1 MERKIEEQLL
11 AWKNKTDDRLPLIVN
26 GARQVG
32 KTYILRKFGEE
43 QFKNVVYINLE
54 TNLTIA
60 SYFNDNIAPER
71 LLRYLEAS
79 TGERIIPEETLIIFD
94 EIQSS
99 ERALTAL
106 KYFCEETPEY
116 HIAAAGSLLGVA
128 INRQHYSFPVGKV
141 ETLTLYPL
149 DFEEYLGARSQKLLS
164 EEIRRAY
171 EKMEPLPDAL
181 HQKAIELYREYLLI
195 GGMPACINAFL
206 KSGSFLDVPLVQNEI
221 LDNYIADMAKYAS
234 NTDSVKIRAC
244 YNSIPAQLAKD
255 NKKFQYKVVQ
265 KGGSAALFGASIEW
279 LNLAGVVLK
288 CQRINQAIEPIAVYT
303 DLSAFKLYMGDVGLL
318 TMKSG
323 LSQQT
328 VLSGEGNTFMGAVT
342 ENYVAQQLAAK
353 GYDLY
358 YWESSSTA
366 ELDFVLQKGNQIVGV
381 EVKKGEHVRS
391 RSLSVFVDSYKPAY
405 SVRLSL
411 KNFGEKDGL
420 KSVPLYAAFY
430 AGWPKAWAAFRMAK
444 EVWAE
449 DNADDAKDKHQN
461 EMVFPIGAPNDG
473 FAKYFIGQSY
483 LAPLSTQQVGIYN
496 VTFEPGCRNNWHI
509 HHAKNGGGQILV
521 CVAGRGYYQEW
532 GKPAQELRP
541 GDVVNIS
548 VGVKHWHGAAP
559 DSWFSHLAVEVP
571 GDETSNEWLESVDNK
586 EKAGRSSP

>member
-141 ETLTLYPL
+141 ETLTLYQL

-420 KSVPLYAAFY
+420 KSVPLYAAF
-430 AGWPKAWAAFRMAK
+430 
-444 EVWAE
+444 
-449 DNADDAKDKHQN
+449 
-461 EMVFPIGAPNDG
+461 
-473 FAKYFIGQSY
+473 
-483 LAPLSTQQVGIYN
+483 
-496 VTFEPGCRNNWHI
+496 
-509 HHAKNGGGQILV
+509 
-521 CVAGRGYYQEW
+521 CV
-532 GKPAQELRP
+532 
-541 GDVVNIS
+541 
-548 VGVKHWHGAAP
+548 
-559 DSWFSHLAVEVP
+559 
-571 GDETSNEWLESVDNK
+571 
-586 EKAGRSSP
+586 

>member
-1 MERKIEEQLL
+1 MKRKLEEQLI
-11 AWKNKTDDRLPLIVN
+11 AWKQKTADRLPLIVN

-32 KTYILRKFGEE
+32 KTYILRRFGEK
-43 QFKNVVYINLE
+43 QFNNVVYINLE
-54 TNLTIA
+54 TNLTVA
-60 SYFNDNIAPER
+60 SYFDENIQPER

-79 TGERIIPEETLIIFD
+79 TGERIISGETLIIFD
-94 EIQSS
+94 EIQSC
-99 ERALTAL
+99 ERALTSL
-106 KYFCEETPEY
+106 KYFCEETPEF

-141 ETLTLYPL
+141 ETITLYPL
-149 DFEEYLGARSQKLLS
+149 DFEEYLWARGKELLS
-164 EEIRRAY
+164 EEIRAAY
-171 EKMEPLPDAL
+171 DAM
-181 HQKAIELYREYLLI
+181 ELYREYLII
-195 GGMPACINAFL
+195 GGMPACINVFL

-265 KGGSAALFGASIEW
+265 KGGSATLFGASIEW

-288 CQRINQAIEPIAVYT
+288 CQRINQAFEPIAVYA

-323 LSQQT
+323 ISQQT
-328 VLSGEGNTFMGAVT
+328 VLSGEGNTFVGALT

-366 ELDFVLQKGNQIVGV
+366 ELDFVLQKGNQIIGI

-391 RSLSVFVDSYKPAY
+391 RSLSVFVSNYKPAY
-405 SVRLSL
+405 SIRLSL

-420 KSVPLYAAFY
+420 KSVPLYAIFC
-430 AGWPKAWAAFRMAK
+430 
-444 EVWAE
+444 
-449 DNADDAKDKHQN
+449 
-461 EMVFPIGAPNDG
+461 I
-473 FAKYFIGQSY
+473 
-483 LAPLSTQQVGIYN
+483 
-496 VTFEPGCRNNWHI
+496 
-509 HHAKNGGGQILV
+509 
-521 CVAGRGYYQEW
+521 
-532 GKPAQELRP
+532 
-541 GDVVNIS
+541 
-548 VGVKHWHGAAP
+548 
-559 DSWFSHLAVEVP
+559 
-571 GDETSNEWLESVDNK
+571 
-586 EKAGRSSP
+586 

>member
-1 MERKIEEQLL
+1 MKRKIEEQLI
-11 AWKNKTDDRLPLIVN
+11 AWKQKTADRLPLIVN

-43 QFKNVVYINLE
+43 QFQNVVYINLE

-60 SYFNDNIAPER
+60 SYFNENIQPER

-79 TGERIIPEETLIIFD
+79 TGERIIPGETLIIFD
-94 EIQSS
+94 EIQSC
-99 ERALTAL
+99 ERALTSL
-106 KYFCEETPEY
+106 KYFCEETPEF

-141 ETLTLYPL
+141 ETITLYPL
-149 DFEEYLGARSQKLLS
+149 DFEEYLWARGKELLS
-164 EEIRRAY
+164 EEIRAAY
-171 EKMEPLPDAL
+171 DAMEPLPDAL
-181 HQKAIELYREYLLI
+181 HQEAVELYREYLII
-195 GGMPACINAFL
+195 GGMPACINVFL

-244 YNSIPAQLAKD
+244 YNSIPAQLAKE

-265 KGGSAALFGASIEW
+265 KGGSATLFGASIEW

-288 CQRINQAIEPIAVYT
+288 CQRINQAFEPIAVYA

-323 LSQQT
+323 ISQQT

-358 YWESSSTA
+358 YWESNSTA
-366 ELDFVLQKGNQIVGV
+366 ELDFVLQKGNQIIGI

-391 RSLSVFVDSYKPAY
+391 RSLSVFVNNYKPAY
-405 SVRLSL
+405 SIRLSL

-420 KSVPLYAAFY
+420 KSVPLYAAFCIK
-430 AGWPKAWAAFRMAK
+430 GSM
-444 EVWAE
+444 
-449 DNADDAKDKHQN
+449 
-461 EMVFPIGAPNDG
+461 
-473 FAKYFIGQSY
+473 
-483 LAPLSTQQVGIYN
+483 
-496 VTFEPGCRNNWHI
+496 
-509 HHAKNGGGQILV
+509 
-521 CVAGRGYYQEW
+521 
-532 GKPAQELRP
+532 ELQ
-541 GDVVNIS
+541 
-548 VGVKHWHGAAP
+548 
-559 DSWFSHLAVEVP
+559 
-571 GDETSNEWLESVDNK
+571 
-586 EKAGRSSP
+586 KAGFPDFREILPSTLRNST